1 MAYLLWWAT
10 GINPTPKQVSA
21 SFKKYLR
28 RIASEV
34 RPMPRR
40 EERATVAIGFHSKTR
55 TQHGGSVSPSTV
67 QRREC
72 RLVHSPAAGRCR
84 SPKRHRIWY
93 RRSMHPDAA
102 SPLLPLVTLAAGV
115 FLLVAPRIVS
125 VAVAVYLVATG
136 LLGLNA
142 IYHFFR

>member
-1 MAYLLWWAT
+1 MT
-10 GINPTPKQVSA
+10 VT
-21 SFKKYLR
+21 R
-28 RIASEV
+28 RI
-34 RPMPRR
+34 
-40 EERATVAIGFHSKTR
+40 
-55 TQHGGSVSPSTV
+55 GGID
-67 QRREC
+67 
-72 RLVHSPAAGRCR
+72 
-84 SPKRHRIWY
+84 RICYKLW
-93 RRSMHPDAA
+93 MHPDAA